1 MADYKVIHKA
11 QGAEIAWEPGCPVV
25 VTALQVSR
33 STRTSECWLQAKARN
48 VSGADAASIFAAASI
63 TYADGSSEELPVE
76 FLDADVAAGSEQ
88 NLRPRSLPRGD
99 VRTCTLAVTRV
110 EAQGETW
117 ESAGEALPLPKR
129 EKLALSARAAAQRA
143 INLGI
148 GPETPAVRGKVRDHG
163 DWWAC
168 ACGQVNVRRD
178 SCCECCLAKA
188 ALVANEDEA
197 ALLADA
203 DERDDEIYAEA
214 VRLQELGTVESLA
227 KAIEKFESLG
237 THKGA
242 NELIAQCEEKIT
254 ELKSIKVA
262 RRKALT
268 RRSLIGIAGIAVAAG
283 GIALFVNVIE
293 PSQKRQKAEQ
303 ALASG
308 NFKKA
313 EDLYLE
319 IGDDEAY
326 RHAFAIHSETDGDTA
341 LANGDYATA
350 VDKYVDAGA
359 NDKAD
364 KARYAY
370 VTENRNA
377 TDELTFTYLGILKGN
392 AYKDSAAIYDELF
405 GWSFEFAFVFID
417 WSNHDD
423 VAKCEVFDTALAG
436 KWLGDWP
443 DSDVASWER
452 VIGFNKHK
460 SCLLLF
466 RAIAGPP
473 DGSKCSLRVNTK
485 ERYAEHWN
493 TSSKYRT
500 EKPGEWDE
508 HDQYIS
514 NYVAA
519 DGTPYFVSIGSDSL
533 YDAFSVTVEDEDGTL
548 LFEKTL
554 EAH

>member
-33 STRTSECWLQAKARN
+33 NTRTSECWLQAKARN

-117 ESAGEALPLPKR
+117 GSAGEALPLPKR

-148 GPETPAVRGKVRDHG
+148 GPDTPAVRGKVRDHG

-168 ACGQVNVRRD
+168 ACGQVNVRHD

-203 DERDDEIYAEA
+203 DERDDETYAEA

-254 ELKSIKVA
+254 ELKSIKAA

-308 NFKKA
+308 NFKEA

-417 WSNHDD
+417 LSDRYDVTKIEEVSNYP
-423 VAKCEVFDTALAG
+423 LAG

-452 VIGFNKHK
+452 VIGSEGKL
-460 SCLLLF
+460 CLLLF

-473 DGSKCSLRVNTK
+473 DGSKCSLRVNAK
-485 ERYAEHWN
+485 NRCAEYYK
-493 TSSKYRT
+493 SSGNI
-500 EKPGEWDE
+500 PNGVAGEWHGFRYD
-508 HDQYIS
+508 IR

-519 DGTPYFVSIGSDSL
+519 DGTPYFESIGSDYS